1 MNTKGLRHV
10 LPSLMPELGGRGWGS
25 WSGQVWEHKE
35 ERNINLS
42 QDIKILS
49 VYTWMHFGYGA

>member
-42 QDIKILS
+42 
-49 VYTWMHFGYGA
+49 